1 MFGRDKEARSAGATA
16 ESGASPSENPDT
28 GSVGKGAPTPK
39 RKAQEAARK
48 RPLVPNDRKE
58 AKVRNR
64 QAQQR
69 ERARMREA
77 LDTGEEKYLPLR
89 DKGPQR
95 RFVRDYVDARYNA
108 GEYLIIAAFVFVLIT
123 FIPIPGLTF
132 WILIAFWAMFA
143 VVFVD
148 GFLLYRRMKG
158 LLIRKFGMAQ
168 PGTAWYAVTR
178 SAQLRRLRLPK
189 PMVKRGEYPNA
200 SQPN

>member
-1 MFGRDKEARSAGATA
+1 MVFGRNKEAQPARAMA
-16 ESGASPSENPDT
+16 ESDGSSSGDRET
-28 GSVGKGAPTPK
+28 GNMGKGAPTPK

-58 AKVRNR
+58 AKARNR

-69 ERARMREA
+69 ERARMRQA

-148 GFLLYRRMKG
+148 GFLLHRRMKS
-158 LLIRKFGMAQ
+158 LLTQKFGMVQ
-168 PGTAWYAVTR
+168 PGSAWYAVTR

-189 PMVKRGEYPNA
+189 PMVKRGEYPDA
-200 SQPN
+200 S

>member
-1 MFGRDKEARSAGATA
+1 MFGRNKEPQPAQATA
-16 ESGASPSENPDT
+16 EDESSSNENPET
-28 GSVGKGAPTPK
+28 RNLGKGAPTPK
-39 RKAQEAARK
+39 RKSQEAARK

-58 AKVRNR
+58 AKARNR
-64 QAQQR
+64 EAQQR
-69 ERARMREA
+69 ERARMRQA

-143 VVFVD
+143 IVFVD
-148 GFLLYRRMKG
+148 GFLLHRRMKG
-158 LLIRKFGMAQ
+158 LLTRKFGLVQ

-189 PMVKRGEYPNA
+189 PMVKRGEYPDA
-200 SQPN
+200 S